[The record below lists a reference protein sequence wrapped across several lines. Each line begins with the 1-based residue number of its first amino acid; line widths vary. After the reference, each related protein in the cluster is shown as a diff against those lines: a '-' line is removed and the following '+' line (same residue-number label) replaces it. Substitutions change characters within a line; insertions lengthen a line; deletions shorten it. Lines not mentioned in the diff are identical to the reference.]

1 MVAGLN
7 FYLDSYQTH
16 ALHESYDDLADT
28 SISENDNNYMPD
40 YESTL
45 HDQKEKLISYFETYE
60 YIHESWHEFL
70 WIQDFDLEVNSSIDF
85 AYFLPE
91 ENFYDSPRF
100 GEYFSIYDGVVP
112 NASNEILIDYSYALN
127 QNLSVGDLITLDYY
141 IDEATDYHF
150 ENLTAPI
157 SNTLIFEISGIYM
170 PVKHRVS
177 VVNWYYRF
185 FHYMDT
191 QTEEILQSY
200 TGNYFM
206 SKTLVFSYHNFEDSN
221 HMHPVQE
228 MCVNFTDAIWDEFQI
243 QYRSAR
249 KIAGLFGVY
258 DRSSLSHRRVLSTS
272 RDIQYKMELIE
283 PKISSSLYVR
293 NYLGNFLENYS
304 EMMSVLRVAFQFM
317 NLPIMGFGVFIGV
330 FSFRIST
337 KERSD
342 EFLLLR
348 SKGIP
353 QRMITRQFLVQAVL
367 LGAVS
372 STLAILAGRG
382 TFEIYREFLQT
393 ILPWEF
399 YTKLPFRISFS
410 SILFVYVVGILMAVV
425 SSIPSIRSINKLE
438 SSELLLALGSD
449 ELDVAYDETTLFTVN
464 PNQMVKLGDTP
475 FMTPESGQNGQPQP
489 QLQPQS
495 QQQSQNLTDS
505 DRSKKSI
512 FKKSKSRTK
521 SKSRFSSSNMENIPQ
536 KKSIFSTRTRDSQS
550 TLYRNK
556 LKGKEKK
563 IRKIGWLLILL
574 SLLPGLYF
582 LLYWIAQIPFIP
594 DSYIRISDQLLQYF
608 EFFIVFAIFSP
619 LVLVIGVSRIFIKE
633 NPSRFAKI
641 IKKVAHLFVGQKDYL
656 IALQM
661 IKQKDYRR
669 FINLLAIFTSL
680 FTFANIF
687 FISINAMEIIDYN
700 LRTGADVKY
709 EYSNE
714 VALNLIP
721 DFTPEIINQFENN
734 CTLLA
739 DSNGSRVI
747 NENAFYIE
755 YEGEYENRVSSR
767 EFIINISKYLRIIQE
782 DDKYVPNRAFKSQLE
797 TATAFFNPTTSG
809 SDNSTSS
816 LPGIIVTQGYLDYHQ
831 KNVGDSITFNYNIL
845 TEDFYSSSSI
855 TVKIVAALPFFI
867 GLWEFTPRSYYHRS
881 GILFDLAQL
890 SDIPIDFSEDNYYL
904 EFGQLFDLNMSLHNS
919 LKETQLSFVEATS
932 PTLQSSRVRFYY
944 PDITSTESG
953 LVEINVTYLLYQIIY
968 MEFIIIGAILAV
980 GLAIFMLGML
990 RKNKYLNGLLLSRGM
1005 GWRGLNKFMLAQLFI
1020 IFVLAL
1026 TMGIICGIISAFL
1039 LMKLVTYVDAGGRQY
1054 PLVSHYWDFFTMF
1067 GSIIGLAASIYGI
1080 SFYVESKKNITEYFH
1095 KF

>member
-16 ALHESYDDLADT
+16 ALQESYVDLADT
-28 SISENDNNYMPD
+28 IIHEGDDNYMQN
-40 YESTL
+40 YVSTL
-45 HDQKEKLISYFETYE
+45 HNQKETILNYFETYE

-85 AYFLPE
+85 AYFLPDDT
-91 ENFYDSPRF
+91 FYESPRF
-100 GEYFSIYDGVVP
+100 GEYFSIYDGAVP
-112 NASNEILIDYSYALN
+112 NASNEILIDYSYALS

-141 IDEATDYHF
+141 VDETTDYQF

-157 SNTLIFEISGIYM
+157 SNSLIFEISGIYM
-170 PVKHRVS
+170 PVKHRIS

-185 FHYMDT
+185 FHYKDS

-221 HMHPVQE
+221 HLHPVQE
-228 MCVNFTDAIWDEFQI
+228 MCVNFTNTIWDELQTN
-243 QYRSAR
+243 YRVAS

-258 DRSSLSHRRVLSTS
+258 DRSSLSHRRVLSTA

-283 PKISSSLYVR
+283 PRISSSLYVR

-317 NLPIMGFGVFIGV
+317 NLPIMGFGIFIGI

-372 STLAILAGRG
+372 STLALLAGRG

-399 YTKLPFRISFS
+399 YSKLPFRISFS

-449 ELDVAYDETTLFTVN
+449 DLEIAYDETTLFTVN
-464 PNQMVKLGDTP
+464 PNQRIKLGDTP
-475 FMTPESGQNGQPQP
+475 FMTPESEQNGQLQP
-489 QLQPQS
+489 QLQHQPQS
-495 QQQSQNLTDS
+495 QSQNLTGS

-512 FKKSKSRTK
+512 FKKRTK
-521 SKSRFSSSNMENIPQ
+521 SKSRLSSSNMENIPQ

-574 SLLPGLYF
+574 SLLPALYF

-594 DSYIRISDQLLQYF
+594 DSFIRISDRLLQYF

-641 IKKVAHLFVGQKDYL
+641 IKKVAHIFVGQKDYL

-687 FISINAMEIIDYN
+687 FISMNAMEIINYN
-700 LRTGADVKY
+700 LRTGADVKN

-721 DFTPEIINQFENN
+721 DFTPEMIDQFENN

-755 YEGEYENRVSSR
+755 YEGDYENRVSSR
-767 EFIINISKYLRIIQE
+767 DFIINISKYLSIIQE
-782 DDKYVPNRAFKSQLE
+782 DDKYVPNRAYKSQLE
-797 TATAFFNPTTSG
+797 TANAFFNPATAG
-809 SDNSTSS
+809 SDNSTST
-816 LPGIIVTQGYLDYHQ
+816 LPGVIVTQGYLDFYQ
-831 KNVGDSITFNYNIL
+831 KSVGDSITFNYNIL
-845 TEDFYSSSSI
+845 TEESYSASSI

-867 GLWEFTPRSYYHRS
+867 GLWEFTPRSYYHRNLHRDPTTI
-881 GILFDLAQL
+881 GVELFLIL
-890 SDIPIDFSEDNYYL
+890 
-904 EFGQLFDLNMSLHNS
+904 
-919 LKETQLSFVEATS
+919 LSF
-932 PTLQSSRVRFYY
+932 
-944 PDITSTESG
+944 
-953 LVEINVTYLLYQIIY
+953 QI
-968 MEFIIIGAILAV
+968 
-980 GLAIFMLGML
+980 
-990 RKNKYLNGLLLSRGM
+990 
-1005 GWRGLNKFMLAQLFI
+1005 
-1020 IFVLAL
+1020 
-1026 TMGIICGIISAFL
+1026 
-1039 LMKLVTYVDAGGRQY
+1039 
-1054 PLVSHYWDFFTMF
+1054 
-1067 GSIIGLAASIYGI
+1067 
-1080 SFYVESKKNITEYFH
+1080 
-1095 KF
+1095 